1 MVSEGEFDGCHI
13 RRYQVKV
20 SGFGVGR
27 PLEGSVLIAR
37 SRVLRDCRRAPIDD
51 DDDVVPTDV
60 REFRMEEWTNFD
72 FDRRLLGDFTA
83 DDISD
88 GLVLACRPSARQ
100 FPLVPFVACEK
111 HASVRRNHD
120 RFDGCRDDVPP
131 R

>member
-1 MVSEGEFDGCHI
+1 MAVAYGAIRSRSAVSAWVAHF
-13 RRYQVKV
+13 
-20 SGFGVGR
+20 
-27 PLEGSVLIAR
+27 EGSVLIAR

-88 GLVLACRPSARQ
+88 GLVLRVSAIRQAVPTRPFCCVREAHVYITAKPR
-100 FPLVPFVACEK
+100 PL
-111 HASVRRNHD
+111 
-120 RFDGCRDDVPP
+120 
-131 R
+131 